1 MALGQILIHQR
12 VRKGYLK
19 ATSGKW
25 KLTNS
30 NDVYPL
36 KKRGLVSVDSG
47 QIKKLKSP
55 LKVKQKL

>member
-47 QIKKLKSP
+47 
-55 LKVKQKL
+55 